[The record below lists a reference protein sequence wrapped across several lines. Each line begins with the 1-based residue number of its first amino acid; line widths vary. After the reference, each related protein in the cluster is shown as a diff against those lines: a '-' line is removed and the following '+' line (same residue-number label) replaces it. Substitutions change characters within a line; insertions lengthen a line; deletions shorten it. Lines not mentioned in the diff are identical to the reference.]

1 MWQLLPAPGAEDGGE
16 PVTLLGSGV
25 FSLGRPAKAV
35 KSQEALDVV
44 ITGDA
49 SVSKLHARLEL
60 AADGTA
66 RVTGARSSPS
76 AAARLSHRRRRRR
89 CDPRALRLRRAPAR
103 AHFPLAPADVSR
115 FGTYIDG
122 VRLAAGQPAPLLPG
136 ATLKLGYKH
145 TLRAARRRMVW
156 LLPAAPPSSPRR
168 GGGGGAAAEELR
180 AAAARA
186 GAEAAAAWS
195 PRVTH
200 AFAAEGAAAT
210 PALVAAL
217 LAGAQLVTP
226 AW

>member
-145 TLRAARRRMVW
+145 TLHVACRRLVW
-156 LLPAAPPSSPRR
+156 LLPSASSR
-168 GGGGGAAAEELR
+168 GGAAAAEELR
-180 AAAARA
+180 DAAARA
-186 GAEAAAAWS
+186 GAEAAASWS

-200 AFAAEGAAAT
+200 AFAAEGEAAT